1 MPRVKSQSPIS
12 LFKLCAEFIARN
24 LDDWCNPSDTELNM
38 CNQEANCSPFDKLR
52 KSSKIKNCWLLNN
65 F

>member
-24 LDDWCNPSDTELNM
+24 LDDWCNPSDTK
-38 CNQEANCSPFDKLR
+38 QEATCGPFDKLR
-52 KSSKIKNCWLLNN
+52 KSSNLKKKLAGC
-65 F
+65 